1 MNRLVRA
8 EFAKVRTT
16 RFVWW
21 LLLAYLGLIAINVV
35 ALILLAGK
43 QGVPELTD
51 PTGIRGVFGQLAGAS
66 VLALVTGVI
75 LLTTEY
81 RNKTMATT
89 FLATP
94 RRGRVVTAKVV
105 VGFCIGL
112 LYGVAG
118 AVATLLLAMPLL
130 ALKNV
135 TVDWGGD
142 PTHIL
147 VGGIVV
153 TTLYCVLGVGLG
165 ALIRNQVAAVLVAV
179 LGSLLVDQTLANFLP
194 EVGRFTPAGTAA
206 ALTLGEPARGVSY
219 LTPWLAGL
227 VLLAYALLTAL
238 LGTWTAVR
246 RDVS

>member
-1 MNRLVRA
+1 VTRLVRA
-8 EFAKVRTT
+8 EFAKLRTT

-21 LLLAYLGLIAINVV
+21 LMLGYLGLIAVNVI
-35 ALILLAGK
+35 ALVLLAGRE
-43 QGVPELTD
+43 GVPDLTD
-51 PTGIRGVFGQLAGAS
+51 PSGLRGVFSQLAGAS
-66 VLALVTGVI
+66 VMALVTGVI

-94 RRGRVVTAKVV
+94 RRGRVVTAKLI

-112 LYGVAG
+112 LYGLAG
-118 AVATLLLAMPLL
+118 AALTLVLAAPLL
-130 ALKNV
+130 AAKNIS
-135 TVDWGGD
+135 VDWGGD
-142 PTHIL
+142 PTQIL
-147 VGGIVV
+147 IGGVVV

-165 ALIRNQVAAVLVAV
+165 ALLRSQVAAVLVAV
-179 LGSLLVDQTLANFLP
+179 LGTLLVDQTLANFLP
-194 EVGRFTPAGTAA
+194 EVGRYTPAGTAA
-206 ALTLGEPARGVSY
+206 ALTLGEPARGVAY
-219 LTPWLAGL
+219 LQPWLAGV